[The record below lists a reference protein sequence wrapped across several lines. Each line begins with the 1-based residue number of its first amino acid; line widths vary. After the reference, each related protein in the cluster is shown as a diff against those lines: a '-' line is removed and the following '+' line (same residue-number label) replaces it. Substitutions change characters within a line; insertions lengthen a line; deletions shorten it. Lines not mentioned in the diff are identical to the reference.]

1 MCLPIGGNGGSRCG
15 SLKGMIGAAATE
27 KVRVVVGEDHPL
39 FRDGLVCVLAS
50 SSVVDV
56 VAEAGDGVA
65 ALAP

>member
-1 MCLPIGGNGGSRCG
+1 
-15 SLKGMIGAAATE
+15 MIGAAATE
-27 KVRVVVGEDHPL
+27 KVRLVVGEDHPL